1 MSERT
6 MTQEIKET
14 LEIIR
19 EALDHYSPLE
29 LRIMLDAAI
38 SVMDATSE
46 YNHEAVLKAIF
57 REVVKSGEEVLL
69 AETEE

>member
-1 MSERT
+1 MLDKP
-6 MTQEIKET
+6 IKAT

-29 LRIMLDAAI
+29 LNIMLDSAI
-38 SVMDATSE
+38 SVMENVAE

-57 REVVKSGEEVLL
+57 REVVDDGRAPDVCEEHH
-69 AETEE
+69 

>member
-1 MSERT
+1 MLDKP
-6 MTQEIKET
+6 IKAT

-19 EALDHYSPLE
+19 EARDHYSPLE
-29 LRIMLDAAI
+29 LNIMLDSAI

>member
-1 MSERT
+1 MLDKP
-6 MTQEIKET
+6 IKET

-29 LRIMLDAAI
+29 LNIMLDAAI
-38 SVMDATSE
+38 SALDAVSE

-57 REVVKSGEEVLL
+57 REVVDDGRAPDVCEEHH
-69 AETEE
+69 